1 MQLPITI
8 ELHRSR
14 LQPRILALLL
24 SVALIVVLFYP
35 LPVPLRLIGATLLAL
50 GGGWMVRQLR
60 AQVAALQ
67 LLADGS
73 LGIRGTGWNHP
84 EFVPARMLQGATVHP
99 WLTVLRLEAQEGQPY
114 RLLLTPD
121 CLLPE
126 DFRRLRVF
134 LRWRS
139 TVSASDAPV

>member
-35 LPVPLRLIGATLLAL
+35 LPVPLRLIGVTLLAL

-60 AQVAALQ
+60 PQVAALQ
-67 LLADGS
+67 LLADG
-73 LGIRGTGWNHP
+73 RDAAQTG
-84 EFVPARMLQGATVHP
+84 
-99 WLTVLRLEAQEGQPY
+99 
-114 RLLLTPD
+114 
-121 CLLPE
+121 
-126 DFRRLRVF
+126 
-134 LRWRS
+134 
-139 TVSASDAPV
+139 SASGSQIWGA

>member
-14 LQPRILALLL
+14 LQLQIFVFLLSAALL
-24 SVALIVVLFYP
+24 VVLFYP
-35 LPVPLRLIGATLLAL
+35 LPMALRLIGAALLAI
-50 GGGWMVRQLR
+50 GGGWMVRQLQP
-60 AQVAALQ
+60 QVAALQ

-73 LGIRGTGWNHP
+73 LGVRGTDWNDR
-84 EFVPARMLQGATVHP
+84 EFVPVRLLHGATVHP
-99 WLTVLRLEAQEGQPY
+99 WLTALRLEAQEGQQY

-139 TVSASDAPV
+139 TVSASGAPV

>member
-35 LPVPLRLIGATLLAL
+35 LPVPLRLIGVTLLAL

-60 AQVAALQ
+60 PQVAALQ

-84 EFVPARMLQGATVHP
+84 EFVQVRMLQGAHFLSHTLWTL
-99 WLTVLRLEAQEGQPY
+99 WLAWAASVSLALAVRADLG
-114 RLLLTPD
+114 LGD
-121 CLLPE
+121 
-126 DFRRLRVF
+126 RRG
-134 LRWRS
+134 
-139 TVSASDAPV
+139 A